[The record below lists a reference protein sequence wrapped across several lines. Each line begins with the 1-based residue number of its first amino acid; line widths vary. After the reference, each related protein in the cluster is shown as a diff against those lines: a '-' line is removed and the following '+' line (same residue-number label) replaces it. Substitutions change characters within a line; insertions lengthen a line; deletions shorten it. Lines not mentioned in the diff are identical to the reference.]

1 MTKATEKKA
10 PNTQAKVEAKVEKKV
25 EQKVEEAVSATDRY
39 FDGVQ
44 SVSEKMLERA
54 AVARARNGRIMDS
67 FAASVR
73 AGQKDMLELSRDLAA
88 SPLDYR
94 GNMQRILDTM
104 QSRQACALSFGQT
117 VMREQ
122 SEYGSELREG
132 AKKMAAR
139 VKDSNLSWA
148 TPYRP
153 FSAFWAA
160 GSK

>member
-1 MTKATEKKA
+1 MTKATEKKTPKA
-10 PNTQAKVEAKVEKKV
+10 EAKVEAQVETK
-25 EQKVEEAVSATDRY
+25 ASATDRY

-44 SVSEKMLERA
+44 SVSELMLKRA

-94 GNMQRILDTM
+94 GNLQRVLDTM
-104 QSRQACALSFGQT
+104 QSRQECALSFGKT

-132 AKKMAAR
+132 AQNVYAK
-139 VKDSNLSWA
+139 VKDTDLSWA
-148 TPYRP
+148 MPYRP
-153 FSAFWAA
+153 FSAFWTAT
-160 GSK
+160 SK